1 MTSNSCQMF
10 ALDNF
15 PLIQEGD
22 DLSELIL
29 AYGPLPGDV
38 IAVAQKVIS
47 KAEGRQRSLSD
58 VIPSEQAEQFSEVT
72 DKDPRLLEL
81 ILSESKRVVRAA
93 PGIMIVEHRLGF
105 VMANAGIDASNVGG
119 SDKVLL
125 LPENPDSTAQNLASS
140 IRKRTGA
147 NVGVVITDSWGR
159 PWRLGTVGFALGVA
173 GIPALIDMTG
183 KEDLD
188 GRVLQSTHIGIA
200 DELAA
205 AASLLMGQAAEA
217 QPVIIIR
224 GLKIPPSSG
233 EAKDLIR
240 PLVDDHFRL

>member
-1 MTSNSCQMF
+1 MF
-10 ALDNF
+10 AVDNF

-140 IRKRTGA
+140 IRKRTGV